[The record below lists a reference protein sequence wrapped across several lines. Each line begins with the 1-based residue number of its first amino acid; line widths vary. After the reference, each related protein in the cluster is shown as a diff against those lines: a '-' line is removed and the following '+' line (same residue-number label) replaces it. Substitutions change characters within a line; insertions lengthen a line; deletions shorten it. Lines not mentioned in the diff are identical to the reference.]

1 MEGLRFRERMCRS
14 ICETEQLGKP
24 AIERRSKPRICKKQ
38 LGYFGIQITVDIYG
52 RLIPSGN
59 QKAVSRP
66 NRPFSA
72 TRPERAQK
80 ERAQLADIA
89 P

>member
-1 MEGLRFRERMCRS
+1 VKE
-14 ICETEQLGKP
+14 
-24 AIERRSKPRICKKQ
+24 Q

-52 RLIPSGN
+52 RLIPGGN
-59 QKAVSRP
+59 RKAVNRL

-80 ERAQLADIA
+80 ERAQLVDIA